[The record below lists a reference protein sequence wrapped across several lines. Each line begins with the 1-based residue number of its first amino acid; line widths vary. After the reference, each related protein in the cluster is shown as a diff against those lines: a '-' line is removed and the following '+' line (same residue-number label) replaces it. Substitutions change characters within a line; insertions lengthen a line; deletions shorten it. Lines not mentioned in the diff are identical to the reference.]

1 MNTKDKVEN
10 YQSDIDYAFYEINK
24 LFELLTTL
32 EEVVEKNRQDIKCIT
47 NMLDFA
53 FYEINTL
60 FRHLTPLE
68 EEVEKLKKEVEKIK

>member
-1 MNTKDKVEN
+1 MNIKEEIKEN
-10 YQSDIDYAFYEINK
+10 S
-24 LFELLTTL
+24 
-32 EEVVEKNRQDIKCIT
+32 

-68 EEVEKLKKEVEKIK
+68 EEVEKLKKEVEKLNKKLENKGE